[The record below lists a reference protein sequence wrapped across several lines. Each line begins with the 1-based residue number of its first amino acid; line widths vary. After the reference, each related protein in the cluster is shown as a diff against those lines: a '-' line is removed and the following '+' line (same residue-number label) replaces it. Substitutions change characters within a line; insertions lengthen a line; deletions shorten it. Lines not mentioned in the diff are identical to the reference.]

1 MSTEQIECLEP
12 VKGMQVQIPTK
23 PGMFPIL
30 RLYLEKDK
38 SSDLYNFILEII
50 KIEKG
55 AYKRPIF
62 YKCILLKN
70 MKKEE
75 LQELYSKLRDLI
87 NDILYIKRVDI
98 KKFNYEIISVLK
110 KELDLKSDEEVGLF
124 MEFVFKEIL
133 LKNMKKYTINRVVSL
148 LGIIQ
153 LPEKIDIF
161 NFNLK
166 LLKKEFS
173 KYLEQKN
180 HRKIIEKFILNI
192 LINELRIA
200 HKNIITTEN

>member
-161 NFNLK
+161 NFDLK
-166 LLKKEFS
+166 LLKEEFS

-200 HKNIITTEN
+200 HKNIITTKN